1 MPDGDRFEKTLHGK
15 WWRKAYRQACVGESF
30 QMLGETL
37 MSAAAAAL
45 RSQLACASLAK
56 IRDAVYQALREKA
69 RTGQLNFGD
78 QPLAD
83 PFRMLTDL
91 LYEIVSEDDKS
102 LSTQLAAK
110 VAQSVYLELQRDCRT
125 VSAAQVQER
134 LSEAFGWQVIRNQ
147 WLAKGREGMMSKSDR
162 TFDAQMEWEDGLSA
176 HLAASLTKMI
186 DGMFRADGKISV
198 RAPRRSTPQR
208 KMTIDE
214 LHQGIAVLEA

>member
-15 WWRKAYRQACVGESF
+15 WWRKAYRQACAGDSF
-30 QMLGETL
+30 QMLGDTL
-37 MSAAAAAL
+37 MKAAADAL
-45 RSQLACASLAK
+45 RRQLACTALAK
-56 IRDAVYQALREKA
+56 IRNALYQALKEKA
-69 RTGQLNFGD
+69 RGGQLNFGD

-91 LYEIVSEDDKS
+91 LSDIVSEEEMS

-125 VSAAQVQER
+125 VSAPQVQER

-147 WLAKGREGMMSKSDR
+147 YLAKGREGIMLKSGR

-176 HLAASLTKMI
+176 HLAKDLRKMI
-186 DGMFRADGKISV
+186 DGMFRTDGKISV

-208 KMTIDE
+208 KMTIEE
-214 LHQGIAVLEA
+214 LHQGIAVLEV

>member
-37 MSAAAAAL
+37 MSAAADAL
-45 RSQLACASLAK
+45 RRQLACTSLAK

-69 RTGQLNFGD
+69 RAGQLNFGD
-78 QPLAD
+78 QPLAN
-83 PFRMLTDL
+83 PFCMLTDL
-91 LYEIVSEDDKS
+91 LSEIVSEDGKS

-147 WLAKGREGMMSKSDR
+147 WLAKGREGVMLKSGR
-162 TFDAQMEWEDGLSA
+162 TFDDQMVWEDGLAA
-176 HLAASLTKMI
+176 HLAAPLRKMI
-186 DGMFRADGKISV
+186 DRMFSTDGKISV

-208 KMTIDE
+208 KMTIEE